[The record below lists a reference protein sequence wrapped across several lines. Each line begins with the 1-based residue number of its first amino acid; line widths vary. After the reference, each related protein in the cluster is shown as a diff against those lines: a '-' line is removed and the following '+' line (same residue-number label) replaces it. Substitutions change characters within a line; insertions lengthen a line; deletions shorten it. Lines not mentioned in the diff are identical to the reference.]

1 MGTSTKKRTQKKEV
15 VKESRDIKIMF
26 SETSNGYINAR
37 VSLPLSWLKDM
48 KISKENEED
57 RTTEMT
63 YSPRTKKITI
73 RKKSS
78 EVPIDKE
85 N

>member
-1 MGTSTKKRTQKKEV
+1 MEQKKKRASKKEV
-15 VKESRDIKIMF
+15 VKETREIKIMF
-26 SETSNGYINAR
+26 SETNNGYVNAR

-48 KISKENEED
+48 KISKENDED

-73 RKKSS
+73 RKKGA
-78 EVPIDKE
+78 EETTEKE
-85 N
+85 

>member
-1 MGTSTKKRTQKKEV
+1 MEQKKSRTQKKEI
-15 VKESRDIKIMF
+15 VKETREIKIMF
-26 SETSNGYINAR
+26 SETNNGYVNAR

-48 KISKENEED
+48 KISKENDEE

-78 EVPIDKE
+78 EETAEKE
-85 N
+85 